1 MNFQKFL
8 LVIFLSVS
16 CQEKTELKEA
26 EETKPT
32 SGSGNTNAENDSS
45 AIGISG
51 AKLYNDHCIQCHGP
65 LERSTKKG
73 ATFKRIKLGLELDS
87 MEYLQSEINDLDIVS
102 IAKALEGSGSSTD
115 AVFNNDN
122 TNDNNTNN
130 DNTNN
135 DNTNNDNTNDNTNDD
150 DTNNDNTNDNT
161 NDDSTNNDNTN
172 NDNTNNDNTN
182 NDNTNNDNTNND
194 NTNNDNTNNDNTN
207 DNTND
212 DNTTEIS
219 GLQLYRS
226 HCKECHKKIA
236 NSAKKGATV
245 NRIKAGLEL
254 DPMKFLKSE
263 LSEEEIEAIAKLLS
277 SE

>member
-115 AVFNNDN
+115 AVFNND
-122 TNDNNTNN
+122 
-130 DNTNN
+130 
-135 DNTNNDNTNDNTNDD
+135 
-150 DTNNDNTNDNT
+150 
-161 NDDSTNNDNTN
+161 
-172 NDNTNNDNTN
+172 
-182 NDNTNNDNTNND
+182 
-194 NTNNDNTNNDNTN
+194 
-207 DNTND
+207 
-212 DNTTEIS
+212 
-219 GLQLYRS
+219 
-226 HCKECHKKIA
+226 KIGRA
-236 NSAKKGATV
+236 HV
-245 NRIKAGLEL
+245 
-254 DPMKFLKSE
+254 
-263 LSEEEIEAIAKLLS
+263 
-277 SE
+277 